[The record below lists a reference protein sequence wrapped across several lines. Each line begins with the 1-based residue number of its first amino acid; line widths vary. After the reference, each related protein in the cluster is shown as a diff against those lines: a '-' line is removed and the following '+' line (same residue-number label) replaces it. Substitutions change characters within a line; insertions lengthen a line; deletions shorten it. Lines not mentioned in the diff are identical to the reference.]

1 MLRYVFNG
9 AIYLCRLP
17 ILVISEVFFQSCTA
31 LYSNPFPDV
40 EESKDDD
47 VLLFQLLPK
56 FHGRRYVSNK
66 NPFFYQSML
75 PLFVLAFIYQRTQ
88 RVLSLSE
95 ETAKKQVRL
104 RKGVKNTQVFF
115 KTEGRHQYQSYVFFR
130 ALGAHLPPAPP
141 PLTDNRRNFLQ

>member
-115 KTEGRHQYQSYVFFR
+115 KTESYVFFW
-130 ALGAHLPPAPP
+130 ALPPSLNGQSAKFFATNWSKKG
-141 PLTDNRRNFLQ
+141 LN